1 MSNSDI
7 RVVVFRP
14 TDDHPTLA
22 DEVEDGKVDEAVAA
36 AKLAYAEL
44 DADGDIEDFTYA
56 GDLDDVAREIARE
69 AQGTRVLA
77 VVVTDF
83 VSDDQ
88 QSAVD
93 AFSGLDDDF
102 VVLVKVSARRR
113 SRHRQQGRRRH
124 RRRPAR
130 PRHGVRR
137 GGGLGRRD
145 RLTAAAPA
153 TTCGAEAPM

>member
-102 VVLVKVSARRR
+102 VVLVKVSNQPVDEAFATRLDD
-113 SRHRQQGRRRH
+113 G
-124 RRRPAR
+124 PGTANK
-130 PRHGVRR
+130 VDVVTVD
-137 GGGLGRRD
+137 GLRD
-145 RLTAAAPA
+145 RATAY
-153 TTCGAEAPM
+153 AEVADWAGVTV